1 MMRLLAAALMLC
13 ASTAAL
19 AQLRA
24 VPPQAQRATLWH
36 LEGRLVQLDGAQV
49 LLSPGAK
56 IRDARNRLVRPGA
69 IPPGSAVRFLPD
81 KRGNVHRVWILSPQE
96 AADTAPAK

>member
-1 MMRLLAAALMLC
+1 MNRTLAAALLFSV
-13 ASTAAL
+13 AGAAA

-24 VPPQAQRATLWH
+24 VPPEAKRATLWH

-49 LLSPGAK
+49 LLAPGAK

-69 IPPGSAVRFLPD
+69 IPPGSAVRFLAD
-81 KRGNVHRVWILSPQE
+81 KRGNLHRVWILSPQE

>member
-1 MMRLLAAALMLC
+1 MTRVFAAALLLSVAGV
-13 ASTAAL
+13 AS

-24 VPPQAQRATLWH
+24 VPPEAKRATLWH